1 MKKTRHISWIAGAAL
16 AVILTA
22 TSAHA
27 DPAKKRKKDP
37 FGAFSGM
44 SQSYMP
50 EERQSL
56 PQWAQR
62 KISASEAKSIALRR
76 VPGAEVVDIDL
87 KGNTYR
93 VRLIRRDGRVVDV
106 FIDAATGR
114 VR

>member
-1 MKKTRHISWIAGAAL
+1 MKKLKHISVISSVVLAAVL
-16 AVILTA
+16 AA
-22 TSAHA
+22 TPAQA
-27 DPAKKRKKDP
+27 DSGKKRKKDP
-37 FGAFSGM
+37 FGAFSGV

-50 EERQSL
+50 TERTTL

-62 KISASEAKSIALRR
+62 KISASEAKSIAMRR
-76 VPGAEVVDIDL
+76 VPGAEVVDIVL
-87 KGNTYR
+87 NGGTYR

>member
-1 MKKTRHISWIAGAAL
+1 MKKTRHISWIAGL
-16 AVILTA
+16 AVAVLLLA

-27 DPAKKRKKDP
+27 DSGKKRNKDP
-37 FGAFSGM
+37 FKGLKGV

-50 EERQSL
+50 QERNTM

-62 KISASEAKSIALRR
+62 KISASEAKSIAMRR

-87 KGNTYR
+87 QGNTYK

-106 FIDAATGR
+106 FIDAVTGR